1 MYFHAAYISPKIID
15 LLKANFDKNI
25 VEALLLNLTTSEISY
40 LTNLKSE
47 NLRFSKTPN
56 DALCDTL
63 LLLDNY
69 VGNYYWQDLEQEVAE
84 VLNET
89 FIDFW
94 ENDAILI
101 AQTLFNALHFIEPR
115 LNAISA
121 AASYKESWEKL
132 GSRFEEDFIHKDLS
146 LAAGDFWIQLFEQQR
161 EFEEMPEKLQKVD
174 YVLEFPY
181 LIDNKKGLWIEVDGE
196 IHDSEPQKAIDIQR
210 NNFANFNHWL
220 AVWHIKTED
229 FNMIHRQIVPLQKL
243 MQHDYFRRLS
253 QNYRQTLTNT
263 EIGLDALQI
272 LLSPVAIARIHKVL
286 IYSLLQGFINLEH
299 RVWRIAIIEQDIPCG
314 HLAIESFKV
323 LCQKIFALEGEN
335 RSLPDI
341 RLTVITTR
349 KYEYAKLNK
358 NISKSF
364 IVEYVEKPFESQP
377 FDLLID
383 MSVLQRKGWNLVGN
397 YTILATTKFVIRS
410 SFRSNLTLNFTEKEH
425 KSTEKLTNKTNNI
438 INLANFH
445 TLFTKNSYIN
455 NNFNSNL
462 FHILSNNSKILQ
474 NYYQEIL
481 QIPEDFSQN
490 LQANSNN
497 FIDLFHKQYEQIFVP
512 KITNY
517 QIFLQIS
524 NTVLLL
530 QITENHKEISQ
541 KNTAFYKIW
550 AAFALFIQVGN
561 KTELNTEKLL
571 SLAEKQLFEGFYELQ
586 FIDFQIFSDFYQ
598 NYSAKILQFIKPENQ
613 AIIKNAL
620 QKNYDDLQIL
630 PHLTWLKEFEKTL
643 CEV

>member
-25 VEALLLNLTTSEISY
+25 VEALLQNLTTAEISY

-47 NLRFSKTPN
+47 KLTVWQTQN
-56 DALCDTL
+56 DSLCNTL
-63 LLLDNY
+63 LLLDSY
-69 VGNYYWQDLEQEVAE
+69 VGNHYWQDLEQEITE

-89 FIDFW
+89 FADFW
-94 ENDAILI
+94 KNDNTTV
-101 AQTLFNALHFIEPR
+101 AQTLFNALHLIEPR

-196 IHDSEPQKAIDIQR
+196 IHETELQKAIDIQR

-220 AVWHIKTED
+220 PVWHIKTED

-272 LLSPVAIARIHKVL
+272 LLSPVAIARIHKIL
-286 IYSLLQGFINLEH
+286 IYSLLQGFLNLEH

-323 LCQKIFALEGEN
+323 LCQKIFVLEGEN

-358 NISKSF
+358 NISKNF

-410 SFRSNLTLNFTEKEH
+410 SFRTNLTINFTEKED
-425 KSTEKLTNKTNNI
+425 KSAEKLTNLTNHA
-438 INLANFH
+438 INLANFNTFFYKNTH
-445 TLFTKNSYIN
+445 KNNYFTN
-455 NNFNSNL
+455 NLLN
-462 FHILSNNSKILQ
+462 ILSHNTKILE
-474 NYYQEIL
+474 NYYQAIL
-481 QIPEDFSQN
+481 QIPTNLSQN

-512 KITNY
+512 NITNY

-530 QITENHKEISQ
+530 QLTENHIQTNVKTI
-541 KNTAFYKIW
+541 ALYKIW
-550 AAFALFIQVGN
+550 AAFALFIQVAN
-561 KTELNTEKLL
+561 KSELNTEKLL
-571 SLAEKQLFEGFYELQ
+571 SLAERQLFEGFYELQ
-586 FIDFQIFSDFYQ
+586 LIDFQVFSNFYSD
-598 NYSAKILQFIKPENQ
+598 YSAKILQFMKSENQ
-613 AIIKNAL
+613 VIIKNVL

-630 PHLTWLKEFEKTL
+630 PHLTWLKEFEKNL

>member
-1 MYFHAAYISPKIID
+1 MYFHAAYISPKTID
-15 LLKANFDKNI
+15 LLKTNFDKNI
-25 VEALLLNLTTSEISY
+25 VDALLLNLTTSEISY
-40 LTNLKSE
+40 LTNLKPE
-47 NLRFSKTPN
+47 NLIISKTKD
-56 DALCDTL
+56 DALI
-63 LLLDNY
+63 LLDSY
-69 VGNYYWQDLEQEVAE
+69 VGNHYWQDLEQEITE

-89 FIDFW
+89 FADFW
-94 ENDAILI
+94 KNDANLI
-101 AQTLFNALHFIEPR
+101 AQTLFNALHLIEPR

-196 IHDSEPQKAIDIQR
+196 IHDSEPQKSIDIQR

-220 AVWHIKTED
+220 PVWRIKTED

-272 LLSPVAIARIHKVL
+272 LLSPVAIARIHKIL
-286 IYSLLQGFINLEH
+286 IYSLLQGFLHLEH

-323 LCQKIFALEGEN
+323 LCQKIFALESEN
-335 RSLPDI
+335 RNLPDI

-410 SFRSNLTLNFTEKEH
+410 SFRTNLTLNFTEKEY
-425 KSTEKLTNKTNNI
+425 KSTEKLTN
-438 INLANFH
+438 LANFNI
-445 TLFTKNSYIN
+445 LFTKKTNKSDIFTNNLLNILN
-455 NNFNSNL
+455 NNT
-462 FHILSNNSKILQ
+462 KILE

-481 QIPEDFSQN
+481 QIPINLSQN

-530 QITENHKEISQ
+530 QLTENYIQTNVKTI
-541 KNTAFYKIW
+541 ALYKIW

-561 KTELNTEKLL
+561 KSELNTEKLL
-571 SLAEKQLFEGFYELQ
+571 SLAERQLFEGFYELQ
-586 FIDFQIFSDFYQ
+586 VIDFQIFNNFYGD
-598 NYSAKILQFIKPENQ
+598 YSAKILQFVKSENQ
-613 AIIKNAL
+613 VIIKNIL

-630 PHLTWLKEFEKTL
+630 PHLTWLKEFEKAL
-643 CEV
+643 CEL